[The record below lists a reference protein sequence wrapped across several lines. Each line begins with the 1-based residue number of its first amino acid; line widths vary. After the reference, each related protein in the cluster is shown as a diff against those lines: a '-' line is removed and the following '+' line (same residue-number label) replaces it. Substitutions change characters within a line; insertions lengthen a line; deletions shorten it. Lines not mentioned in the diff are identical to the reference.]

1 MIVMKINKKYPYK
14 WMVHRND
21 NVNLQEIIIKNYK
34 NFNKFISFIN
44 FYLFGDVSLMFAD
57 LLIIF

>member
-1 MIVMKINKKYPYK
+1 
-14 WMVHRND
+14 MVHRND